1 MWILIQGNVFNSNKK
16 FHFFLV
22 NGGLTNWTPFTSC
35 SKSCGKGSQERTRT
49 CTNPPP
55 QHGGDDC
62 VGGLKESRECK
73 IKECPGKIFQNE
85 PSVPV

>member
-1 MWILIQGNVFNSNKK
+1 MRP
-16 FHFFLV
+16 LV

-73 IKECPGKIFQNE
+73 IKECPGIILYLEIPYQYHH
-85 PSVPV
+85 